1 MKQIFLLLLVLPAL
15 ASAQD
20 SLSFEAPVNPRP
32 VVMRQSPVIKIAP
45 LSLIDLDATI
55 QAAVEIPLRQ
65 RLSIQQEIGVGW
77 PRLGLANYQ
86 KELTTAQ
93 KNTLRSRTEIRYY
106 FSPELLRKGLEK
118 SSTNGFYAAGEVLV
132 KRMNVKGWRNAAS
145 TQRHI
150 YGLHAKIG
158 YQGVL
163 SSKHPQFVVD
173 VYVGAGFRVVSVR
186 QVSGSPV
193 GPNNF
198 VHNTGLFAYNEPRSR
213 FDPIDR
219 LLHKPSMAAGVKLGW
234 MINSGQ
240 KVKRK

>member
-65 RLSIQQEIGVGW
+65 RLSIQQEIGYGG
-77 PRLGLANYQ
+77 PSLDPLRR
-86 KELTTAQ
+86 
-93 KNTLRSRTEIRYY
+93 KNWDWFYMAYPKSTFRSRTQVRYY
-106 FSPELLRKGLEK
+106 FSPTLTRQKVPSQAPSGLYVASDLLFK
-118 SSTNGFYAAGEVLV
+118 SMIHKTERGPA
-132 KRMNVKGWRNAAS
+132 RIRRNV
-145 TQRHI
+145 
-150 YGLHAKIG
+150 YGLHANVG
-158 YQGVL
+158 FQAAP
-163 SSKHPQFVVD
+163 SRKHPNFLVD
-173 VYVGAGFRVVSVR
+173 VYVGVGFRIVSVR
-186 QVSGSPV
+186 QVTDSLVFSLSD
-193 GPNNF
+193 
-198 VHNTGLFAYNEPRSR
+198 HEREDLRESR
-213 FDPIDR
+213 FAPFEGTLR
-219 LLHKPSMAAGVKLGW
+219 KPSMTAGVKLGW